1 MKLYD
6 EIKYFR
12 KDYVY
17 EQYVRIVDE
26 FKDYEKITKVKMIKA
41 IYDVYSEPDNIINL
55 CTTREL
61 KYLKKI
67 LNEQS
72 TKDALLKPDEKTKMI
87 SPDDKYKWEIDN
99 LEKKF
104 LIQYDFTEGIYI
116 PEEILEQ
123 VKEAL
128 KRVNLLKT

>member
-41 IYDVYSEPDNIINL
+41 IYDVYNEPDNIINL

-72 TKDALLKPDEKTKMI
+72 TKDNLLKPDEKTKMI
-87 SPDDKYKWEIDN
+87 SPDDKYKWEID
-99 LEKKF
+99 
-104 LIQYDFTEGIYI
+104 
-116 PEEILEQ
+116 
-123 VKEAL
+123 AL
-128 KRVNLLKT
+128 